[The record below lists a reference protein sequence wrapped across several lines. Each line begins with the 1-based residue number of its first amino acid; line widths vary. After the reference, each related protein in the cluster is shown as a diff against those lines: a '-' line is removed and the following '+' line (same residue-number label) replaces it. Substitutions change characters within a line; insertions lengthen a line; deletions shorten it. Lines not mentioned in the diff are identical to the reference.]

1 MEALSLAWNC
11 LHQISSGVCES
22 GTNGLCAHVWMEPM
36 NICRWVFMPDPLP
49 VYLRGWQPT
58 LSGSLSQ
65 DTIICTMCIM
75 CHEIKRFRQP
85 KQNSVLDAKVFV
97 KILKAILG
105 EREVCFMPSQQL
117 RLYHCKE
124 TSPALLRQSCGPNYK
139 QCCQTGINKQ
149 RCQTECSPQHKM
161 KQCTGWHLD
170 KSRRNKE
177 SP

>member
-1 MEALSLAWNC
+1 MFLSFPFIPHLESLQIHSGWLQTNSPYLYQSQKLLVFHHRAPETMEALSLTWNF
-11 LHQISSGVCES
+11 LHQISSGVWES

-49 VYLRGWQPT
+49 VYLRGLQPT

-105 EREVCFMPSQQL
+105 EREVCVLCRAS
-117 RLYHCKE
+117 
-124 TSPALLRQSCGPNYK
+124 N
-139 QCCQTGINKQ
+139 
-149 RCQTECSPQHKM
+149 
-161 KQCTGWHLD
+161 
-170 KSRRNKE
+170 
-177 SP
+177 